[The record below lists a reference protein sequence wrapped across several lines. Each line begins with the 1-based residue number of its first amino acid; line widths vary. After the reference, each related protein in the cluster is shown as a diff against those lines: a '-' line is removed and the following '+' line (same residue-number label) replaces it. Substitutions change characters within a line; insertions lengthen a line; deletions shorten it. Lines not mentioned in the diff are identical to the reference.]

1 MACLKIEGRMKRP
14 EYVAVVT
21 AIYAAAL
28 REHREPTRKEMA
40 QLEAAFSRQGFTQ
53 GYFLDRKGPAMF
65 GTRPEGT
72 RDPADL
78 FAQAKQFYTRGEH
91 RPVPVT
97 LSARG
102 QLGEPVTLT
111 ARDADGH
118 TVTAQGAAP
127 QPARTRPVT
136 GEQIAA
142 QLAKTG
148 GTVYAV
154 QDLQVDWGEGLSLPL
169 SAVNALRR
177 EVLAGLDQARTAPPA
192 RETRLF
198 ARPKARKGPGEP
210 PAFTLSFRRWEQLSP
225 ASLDQGP
232 ALVYL
237 PVQAWASHEREGA
250 ELTQAYPDI
259 AFGAV
264 LPRMAFDREGPAL
277 RQALEAACRAGVTQA
292 LLGHVG
298 QLALARAFGLT
309 PRGDFGLGFTNTLT
323 GEELARLGFASATA
337 SFECR
342 LSQIRDLGKALPTEA
357 IVYGRLPL
365 MLMEHCI
372 LKNRGQGCHCEEAPQ
387 ALQDRKGEAFPV
399 EPAWGCRNELFNA
412 KTLWLADKADW
423 KTAGLTYA
431 RLAFLRETPADCAQ
445 VFRAYRTG
453 AGEAPAGFTRGL
465 YYRGVE

>member
-1 MACLKIEGRMKRP
+1 MKRP

-78 FAQAKQFYTRGEH
+78 FAQAKQFYSRGEH

-192 RETRLF
+192 RETRPF

-237 PVQAWASHEREGA
+237 PVQEWASHEREGA
-250 ELTQAYPDI
+250 ELTRAYPDI

-264 LPRMAFDREGPAL
+264 LPRMAFDREGPVL

-431 RLAFLRETPADCAQ
+431 RLAFLRETPADCAR